1 MLLFFIILIAFFVVC
16 SALKDSEN
24 GEKSRSSSK
33 TSSSSTTTK
42 SSSSY
47 YSRSSS
53 SSANND
59 FKPITH
65 NSDWHSGESEI
76 TPTNSDVLLHVL
88 NPYIQANS
96 SPIVKYLQDHG
107 ITCLYHFTEESNLES
122 IRRYGLISR
131 NELNS
136 RNINVVCGG
145 DDLSRKLDDRAN
157 LSGYVRLSFCSD
169 LPMRYKLIMN
179 GRRLVLLK
187 INLNVIKNDTI
198 ITDINATDNN
208 CRRGEGLEGLKMLD
222 FDSLKLELRETH
234 RGTHEYKA
242 RQAEVLLHSIR
253 VDDILN
259 LDDPIQLY

>member
-1 MLLFFIILIAFFVVC
+1 M
-16 SALKDSEN
+16 
-24 GEKSRSSSK
+24 
-33 TSSSSTTTK
+33 
-42 SSSSY
+42 
-47 YSRSSS
+47 
-53 SSANND
+53 
-59 FKPITH
+59 
-65 NSDWHSGESEI
+65 HSGESEI
-76 TPTNSDVLLHVL
+76 ARANSDVLLHVL
-88 NPYIQANS
+88 NPYIQAHS
-96 SPIVKYLQDHG
+96 SPIVEYLQDHG

-131 NELNS
+131 NEINS

-145 DDLSRKLDDRAN
+145 DDLSRRLDDRAN

-222 FDSLKLELRETH
+222 FDSFKLELRETH